1 MPSGSDPGTLV
12 LLVTV
17 PDADTG
23 KTLARQLVD
32 ERLAA
37 CVNIVEGITSI
48 YRWEGAVEEA
58 QEVLLILK
66 TTVDRYDALES
77 AIRSRHPYDVPEIVA
92 LPITA
97 GLDKYLAWLRSS
109 VE

>member
-1 MPSGSDPGTLV
+1 MPSGSEPGTLV

-23 KTLARQLVD
+23 KTLARHVVG

-58 QEVLLILK
+58 GEVLLIMK
-66 TTVDRYDALES
+66 TTADRYEALES
-77 AIRSRHPYDVPEIVA
+77 AIRSRHPYDVPEILAIPVA
-92 LPITA
+92 A
-97 GLDKYLAWLRSS
+97 GLDQYLSWLRSS